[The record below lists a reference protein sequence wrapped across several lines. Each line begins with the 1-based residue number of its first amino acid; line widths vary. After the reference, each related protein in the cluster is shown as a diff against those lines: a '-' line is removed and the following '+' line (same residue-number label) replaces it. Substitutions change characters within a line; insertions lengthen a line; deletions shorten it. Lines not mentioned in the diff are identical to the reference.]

1 MAGRGPDPIPDAPAN
16 PGRTMTLA
24 GALKRLR
31 EFGPK
36 TAQKIHKV
44 MQNEVP
50 IGKTGDLKSSL
61 YWKQISFDTF
71 FIGTDM
77 YYAKWVENGRGP
89 VRPVSAKAL
98 FYFDYKGG
106 HKSVHKWGTDGLGVM
121 TKRVGPSK
129 KNPFV
134 DRTKQ
139 KVEKMTFT
147 L

>member
-36 TAQKIHKV
+36 TAQKIYKV
-44 MQNEVP
+44 MQNETP
-50 IGKTGDLKSSL
+50 IGKTGDLKGSL
-61 YWKQISFDTF
+61 YWKQLSFDTF

-77 YYAKWVENGRGP
+77 YYAKWVEYGRGP
-89 VRPVSAKAL
+89 VRPVHAKAL
-98 FYFDYKGG
+98 FFWDYKGG
-106 HKSVHKWGTDGLGVM
+106 HKSVHQRGNEGQGVL
-121 TKRVGPSK
+121 TKYVKESK

-134 DRTKQ
+134 DRTKLA
-139 KVEKMTFT
+139 VEKMTFT